1 MPGISAQALI
11 DRLLSL
17 WVKPTVIPAQPAD
30 LFKNQNPENPV
41 LYVFEHKSRSDHAA
55 LKVVCQ
61 QHELPS
67 PDSSFRLGKTQ
78 YTTSTDVLKQSR
90 RRLLSKPAFVPS
102 KKYGELLQEIT
113 ASQTSDCM
121 IIPVSVYWG
130 QEPDRQN
137 SFWKVFFSEHWEI
150 TGRTRKFL
158 ITLVHGRH
166 TLLRFSEPMS
176 LRRFLAE
183 AGSTP
188 NPADQSTARLERK
201 LQRLLRVHFRRRRH
215 ATLGPDM
222 SHRRMLIQHVVA
234 DPDVRHQIN
243 EQSKT
248 TSASKSNVN
257 KLHTNAEKYAEEIAA
272 DMSHRTARLLHGVL
286 TRLWTQLYDGVELSG
301 LQKLD
306 QIVEGRE
313 IVYVPC
319 HRSHIDYL
327 LLSYILYVNG
337 YSLPHIAA
345 GLNLNLPIVGGI
357 LRRGGAFFLR
367 RSFAGNKL
375 YAIVFN
381 TYLKELV
388 QRGHSLEYFIEGGR
402 SRSGLLLPAKP
413 GMLSMTVQAYLSEP
427 LRPVVFVPVYFGYE
441 KLLEGRSFTNELAG
455 GKKRKESLLGLFKAL
470 NTLREV
476 YGRVYV
482 SIGKPIELNAFLNQ
496 HIPDWQSKADT
507 SKNPGSSDGTVSLV
521 KTESYLNMVSTL
533 GREILTNINSAVSVT
548 PVSLVASLLLASPG
562 KASGQQELQ
571 DQLELTIKLLKNLYP
586 NNVSGTHSTSLEDE
600 SLSIVLPDSQP
611 NTWIEQTSKLGFLK
625 LTDSEL
631 GRIVKIKPRQKTSLM
646 YFRNNILHLF
656 VVPSLIACLFTQQRS
671 VSRKRLERL
680 IQQAWPVFCAQYY
693 LSDQA
698 LPKML
703 ENSLTAMAQ
712 TGLLDIENNRVQ
724 RPSES
729 SLQTVLLF
737 RLATLVRPT
746 IEQGY
751 LAAALLAEFSN
762 GVELDEYTHRF
773 RSAAH
778 RFAMTEARDANEVYN
793 KASFQ
798 TVIDSL
804 VAIGAVNELD
814 GKLHANK
821 TLHTL
826 GSEIRQVL
834 PDVTRHEML
843 AAARLAARGDTHE
856 LHKNTME

>member
-1 MPGISAQALI
+1 MTNISLQGLI

-17 WVKPTVIPAQPAD
+17 WVKPTVIPLPPID
-30 LFKNQNPENPV
+30 LFKKQNPTDPV
-41 LYVFEHKSRSDHAA
+41 LYVFEHKSRTDRAA
-55 LKVVCQ
+55 LKIICQ
-61 QHELPS
+61 QHQLPS
-67 PDSSFRLGKTQ
+67 PDSSFQLGKIQ
-78 YTTSTDVLKQSR
+78 YTTSTDVLKQKR
-90 RRLLSKPAFVPS
+90 RRLSTKPATAPS
-102 KKYGELLQEIT
+102 KKYGQLLKEI
-113 ASQTSDCM
+113 SESESNDCL

-130 QEPDRQN
+130 QEPERQN

-176 LRRFLAE
+176 LRRFLVE
-183 AGSTP
+183 AGSEQK
-188 NPADQSTARLERK
+188 DQSPARLERK

-234 DPDVRHQIN
+234 DADVKRQIN
-243 EQSKT
+243 TELKAT
-248 TSASKSNVN
+248 TNSKSNAY
-257 KLHTNAEKYAEEIAA
+257 KLHAQAEKYAEEIAA

-345 GLNLNLPIVGGI
+345 GINLNLPVVGGI

-375 YAIVFN
+375 YATVFN
-381 TYLKELV
+381 TYLKQLV

-427 LRPVVFVPVYFGYE
+427 VRPVIFVPVYFGYE

-470 NTLREV
+470 KTLREV

-482 SIGKPIELNAFLNQ
+482 SIGAPIELNALLDD
-496 HIPDWQSKADT
+496 HIPNWNSTENKDKNTNDT
-507 SKNPGSSDGTVSLV
+507 NE
-521 KTESYLNMVSTL
+521 TESLIKSETYRNMVSTL
-533 GREILTNINSAVSVT
+533 SRNILTNINAAVSVT
-548 PVSLVASLLLASPG
+548 PVSLVASLLLAAPG
-562 KASGQQELQ
+562 KASGLRELE
-571 DQLELTIKLLKNLYP
+571 DQLELTHKLLEYLYP
-586 NNVSGTHSTSLEDE
+586 NPEPGNNLPDAKMAAMA
-600 SLSIVLPDSQP
+600 IVLPDSQP
-611 NTWIEQTSKLGFLK
+611 DSWIDQTLKLGFLK
-625 LTDSEL
+625 IEKSEL
-631 GRIVKIKPRQKTSLM
+631 GAIVKIKPGQMTSLM

-671 VSRKRLERL
+671 VSRVGLTRI
-680 IQQAWPVFCAQYY
+680 IQQAWPALSAQYY
-693 LSDQA
+693 LDEKA
-698 LPKML
+698 YPNVI
-703 ENSLTAMAQ
+703 ENTISSMVEI
-712 TGLLDIENNRVQ
+712 GLLDIEDDTIH
-724 RPSES
+724 RPSGRSLES
-729 SLQTVLLF
+729 VLLF

-746 IEQGY
+746 IEQGF
-751 LAAALLAEFSN
+751 LSAALLAEFSD
-762 GVELDEYTHRF
+762 GIELEEYKHRF
-773 RSAAH
+773 SNAAQ
-778 RFAMTEARDANEVYN
+778 RFAITEARDPNELYN

-804 VAIGAVNELD
+804 LAIKAVEERD
-814 GKLHANK
+814 GKLYANDV
-821 TLHTL
+821 LQAL

-843 AAARLAARGDTHE
+843 AAARLAAQGDIHV
-856 LHKNTME
+856 KAR